1 MHECVYNFTVFGTQ
15 TCSILRVCVPKTVH
29 ILRVHTVCVTE
40 TVSDSEMYP
49 HKSVTIVHQ
58 AKNFQIYNL
67 RIFGIN
73 TWLNISIDRAHYA
86 QHDCALFRLM
96 TRSGNVFLKYP
107 HNFYKKTWVMMS
119 FLRHRDRL

>member
-1 MHECVYNFTVFGTQ
+1 MIVYHYNSYCIQYHVVY
-15 TCSILRVCVPKTVH
+15 ILCNNR
-29 ILRVHTVCVTE
+29 
-40 TVSDSEMYP
+40 
-49 HKSVTIVHQ
+49 IVHQ
-58 AKNFQIYNL
+58 AKKFQIYNL

-73 TWLNISIDRAHYA
+73 TWLNISIDHAHYA